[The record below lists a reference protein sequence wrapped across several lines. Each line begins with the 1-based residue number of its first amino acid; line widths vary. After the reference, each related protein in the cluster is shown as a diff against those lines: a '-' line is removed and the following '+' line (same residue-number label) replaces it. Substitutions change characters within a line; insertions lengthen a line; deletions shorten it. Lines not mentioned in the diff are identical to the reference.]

1 MRACP
6 AIVAGKMPDYSIEK
20 ALLDEGFSP
29 VAGIDEAGRGPL
41 AGPVVAAAAILPE
54 GFTAEGLDDSKKVS
68 APRRERLYEAIT
80 AAGSG
85 VVWASAAVNAAT
97 IDEINILRATHR
109 AMALAAS
116 ALTVQPGIAIIDG
129 RPVKGF
135 PYPYRAVVKGDSK
148 SLSVAAASIIAKVE
162 RDRIML
168 AFAQRYPQYGFERHK
183 GYGTKRHLEALRAH
197 GPCPIHRQSFAPVAA
212 SAGATDA

>member
-1 MRACP
+1 
-6 AIVAGKMPDYSIEK
+6 MPDYSIETQ
-20 ALLDEGFSP
+20 LVSEGFQP

-54 GFTAEGLDDSKKVS
+54 GFRAAGLDDSKKLS
-68 APRRERLYEAIT
+68 PARRDQLHEQIT

-85 VVWASAAVNAAT
+85 VVWSWARVDAGE
-97 IDEINILRATHR
+97 IDEINILNATHR

-116 ALTVQPGIAIIDG
+116 ALALDPAVAIIDG

-135 PYPYRAVVKGDSK
+135 PYPHRAVVKGDSK
-148 SLSVAAASIIAKVE
+148 SLSIAAASIIAKVE

-168 AFAQRYPQYGFERHK
+168 AYGQTYPQYGFERHK
-183 GYGTKRHLEALRAH
+183 GYGTKTHLEALRTN
-197 GPCPIHRQSFAPVAA
+197 GPCPIHRRSFAPVAE
-212 SAGATDA
+212 SAGNRGMWR